1 MRRVGVR
8 AFLYANP
15 AAVQRRF
22 RLFQSVRNDLS
33 KITQAS
39 SGALGALDEFRS
51 RNRNSLLVCAR
62 CLRQPNLAAA
72 DSCARTQMQMTTA

>member
-1 MRRVGVR
+1 MRCVGVR

-39 SGALGALDEFRS
+39 SGALRALDEFRS
-51 RNRNSLLVCAR
+51 SNRNFLR

-72 DSCARTQMQMTTA
+72 DSCARTQMQLMAA